1 MNDGDLR
8 LNFIEGMSRAATFVS
23 VITTDGTAGRFGV
36 TVSSM
41 TSVSADGAGPSL
53 LVCVQSRSQT
63 APAILQNRRFAAIL
77 LHENQQDVA
86 NLFAG
91 RQGVEMADR
100 FDKLDW
106 KAGRNGSPLIS
117 GATAG
122 FECELKT
129 AMLWETHYIIVG
141 EVTNVTLS
149 DQPEALLYG
158 ARGYRRAVEFN

>member
-1 MNDGDLR
+1 MDSGDLR

-53 LVCVQSRSQT
+53 LVCVHSRSLT
-63 APAILQNRRFAAIL
+63 APAILQNRQFSAML
-77 LHENQQDVA
+77 LHEGQQDIA

-91 RQGVEMADR
+91 RQGVDMADR
-100 FDKLDW
+100 FDNLQW
-106 KAGRNGSPLIS
+106 QPGRNGSPLIA
-117 GATAG
+117 GATAS

-141 EVTNVTLS
+141 EVTAVTLS

-158 ARGYRRAVEFN
+158 ARGYRRAVQFG